1 MKYRYSFTYKDLES
15 CEVVE
20 NAFSFNSEI
29 APDTLFLN
37 KFINYTETAL
47 GDSLSQEGES
57 DSFPKSTSDLR
68 GDSASNFQKMEFEL
82 TGILLEDSSTLQVDR
97 FSW

>member
-1 MKYRYSFTYKDLES
+1 MKYRYSFTYRDLES

-47 GDSLSQEGES
+47 GDSLS
-57 DSFPKSTSDLR
+57 
-68 GDSASNFQKMEFEL
+68 
-82 TGILLEDSSTLQVDR
+82 
-97 FSW
+97 